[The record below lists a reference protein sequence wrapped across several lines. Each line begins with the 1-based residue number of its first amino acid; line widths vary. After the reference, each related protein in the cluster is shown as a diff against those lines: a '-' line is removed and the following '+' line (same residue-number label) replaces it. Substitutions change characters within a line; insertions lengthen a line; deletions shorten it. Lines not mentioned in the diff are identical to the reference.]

1 MESGKRSMRY
11 RKERQMRKRVMEILI
26 RTGMKA
32 NILGFKYIQ
41 DAMELLFEDDEYLFK
56 TTALYEALGKRNKT
70 SYACAERNIRSAFNS
85 VCYKKEFQ
93 EFFEQTDDYTN
104 GNLLAIL
111 YWKLK
116 GESLQC

>member
-1 MESGKRSMRY
+1 
-11 RKERQMRKRVMEILI
+11 MRKRVMETLI
-26 RTGMKA
+26 RVGMKA

-41 DAMELLFEDDEYLFK
+41 EAIELIFEDEEYLFQ
-56 TTALYEALGKRNKT
+56 TTALYEAVGRRNKT

-93 EFFEQTDDYTN
+93 EFFEETDDYTN

-116 GESLQC
+116 EVRDE

>member
-11 RKERQMRKRVMEILI
+11 RKVEQMRKRVMEILI